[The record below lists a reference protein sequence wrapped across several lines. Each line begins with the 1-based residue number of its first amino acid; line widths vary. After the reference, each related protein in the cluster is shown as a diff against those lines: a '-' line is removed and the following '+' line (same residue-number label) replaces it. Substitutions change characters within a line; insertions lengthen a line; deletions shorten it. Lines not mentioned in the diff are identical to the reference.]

1 MYPPF
6 YNLPDKLPETGLNGQ
21 YGPYIA
27 DPGLIHAANTALG
40 LGMPL
45 LLTGEPGCGKSDFA
59 WAAAKAL
66 GLTKPLL
73 CHVRSDSR
81 ARDLLYHY
89 DTLVRFADAQAQAP
103 RARDPRNYIS
113 LRPLGVALM
122 SAGRRQ
128 VVRIDE
134 IDKAPRDLPNDLLLE
149 LDEGNFEIPEIGD
162 LEDGAKP
169 IYDRKYPEIGLCRE
183 MERPKDVVKPL
194 VIITSNAERQLP
206 EPFLRRCIFY
216 NISYPDPARMLEILQ
231 TRFGLEAD
239 RNPQFLPLVARVF
252 QALRDHSKDLIKAP
266 TIAEMLQWTDALTR
280 LYERGFVADALD
292 GFARTLTYHGGKL
305 PSVSKG
311 KPGLTWADLPG
322 LSCLLKHKDDLT
334 LVDANVRDIDPT

>member
-6 YNLPDKLPETGLNGQ
+6 RNLPARIPETGLIGQ
-21 YGPYIA
+21 HGPYLA
-27 DPGLIHAANTALG
+27 DPGLVHAANTALG

-59 WAAAKAL
+59 WAAAHAL
-66 GLTKPLL
+66 GPDKPLL
-73 CHVRSDSR
+73 CQVRSDSR

-89 DTLVRFADAQAQAP
+89 DALIRFADAQAQAP
-103 RARDPRNYIS
+103 RARDPRHYVS
-113 LRPLGVALM
+113 LRPLGLGMM
-122 SAGRRQ
+122 SRHRR

-162 LEDGAKP
+162 LEDNAAP
-169 IYDRKYPEIGLCRE
+169 IHDRKHPDIELCRD
-183 MERPKDVVKPL
+183 MVRPASAAKPL

-206 EPFLRRCIFY
+206 EPFLRRCIFFH
-216 NISYPDPARMLEILQ
+216 IRYPRPQQLESILKARFKDEPQLSEI
-231 TRFGLEAD
+231 A
-239 RNPQFLPLVARVF
+239 ARVF
-252 QALRDHSKDLIKAP
+252 QGLRDHSKDFIKAP

-280 LYERGFVADALD
+280 LYDRDFVTDALD
-292 GFARTLTYHGGKL
+292 SFDVTLKKHGGKL
-305 PSVSKG
+305 PPVTRE

-322 LSCLLKHKDDLT
+322 LSCLIKHTDDLV
-334 LVDANVRDIDPT
+334 LVGVDVRHVDPA

>member
-6 YNLPDKLPETGLNGQ
+6 RNLPDRIPETGLSGQ
-21 YGPYIA
+21 HGPYLA
-27 DPGLIHAANTALG
+27 EPGLVHAANTALG

-66 GLTKPLL
+66 GLDKPLL
-73 CHVRSDSR
+73 CQTRSDSR

-89 DTLVRFADAQAQAP
+89 DALIRFADAQAQAP
-103 RARDPRNYIS
+103 RARDPRNYVS
-113 LRPLGVALM
+113 LRPLGVALT
-122 SAGRRQ
+122 SRGRRQ

-149 LDEGNFEIPEIGD
+149 LDEGNFEIPEIGE
-162 LEDGAKP
+162 LEDKTP
-169 IYDRKYPEIGLCRE
+169 IYDRKHQDIELCRD
-183 MERPKDVVKPL
+183 MVRPENSAMPL

-216 NISYPDPARMLEILQ
+216 HIRYPKLEQLENILRG
-231 TRFGLEAD
+231 RFDEK
-239 RNPQFLPLVARVF
+239 PQLLAVVARVF
-252 QALRDHSKDLIKAP
+252 QGLRDHSKDLIKAP

-280 LYERGFVADALD
+280 LYDRGFVADALGSFD
-292 GFARTLTYHGGKL
+292 DTLKKHGGKL
-305 PSVSKG
+305 PPVTKDR
-311 KPGLTWADLPG
+311 PGLTWAELPG
-322 LSCLLKHKDDLT
+322 LSCLIKHTDDLA
-334 LVDANVRDIDPT
+334 LVGVDVRHADPA